1 MGHQHSVYDV
11 DTHFTIDAVSRKIAS
26 EAGAKTTLMQYDHNS
41 ERFTFEMPRYIEGH
55 DMTLTT
61 RAEVHFLNLSFAD
74 KTNQVAGV
82 YEIEDLQISP
92 AADDVVI
99 CSWLISQNATGLA
112 GPLAFILRFVCCSE
126 DGTLEYVWSTDK
138 YEHITV
144 SDGIYN
150 SEIIVEQYA
159 DVLAQW
165 EQRLFGAESKAIEN
179 IQAEGTAQVAKVKA
193 AGANYVTFDVVDGNL
208 IETHGENLQTSFSI
222 NENGNLEV
230 DLVDVDTALETII
243 AEQEEILALQNS
255 YIGGDEA

>member
-11 DTHFTIDAVSRKIAS
+11 DTHFKIDAVSRKITS

-41 ERFTFEMPRYIEGH
+41 ERFTFEMPRLVEGH

-61 RAEVHFLNLSFAD
+61 RAEVHYLNISTAD
-74 KTNQVAGV
+74 KSNQTAGV

-92 AADDVVI
+92 ASDDVVI

-138 YEHITV
+138 YESITV

-159 DVLAQW
+159 DVLEQW
-165 EQRLFGAESKAIEN
+165 KHGFISHTENTNNPHNVTAEQIGAGTGDSTAKIEDGVLIVSGMHTATISEN
-179 IQAEGTAQVAKVKA
+179 I
-193 AGANYVTFDVVDGNL
+193 L
-208 IETHGENLQTSFSI
+208 IVS
-222 NENGNLEV
+222 
-230 DLVDVDTALETII
+230 
-243 AEQEEILALQNS
+243 
-255 YIGGDEA
+255 